1 MSIHIIGI
9 AGLALVFVIGSLRPV
24 NLGALALAMTFIVGI
39 GFGGESLT
47 ELYRGF
53 PVDLLVL
60 LVAVTYLFAI
70 AARNGTIEWVVG
82 GAARLLGGRRALVP
96 WVVFVVA
103 ALPTTA
109 GALGSAGVALLAPI
123 ALRLAERYD
132 IDRRM
137 IALMVLHGA
146 ACGNFSPL
154 NVLGVIVHQTVARA
168 GVEVPVASLFLG
180 NVAYNIALGVI
191 IYLIFGGHRLV
202 RGVAARAIATAAPT
216 SAMESPS
223 SPSPSPS
230 PSPSSSSS
238 SAIPRVVTLAALAS
252 VAIASLA
259 FSLSIGMPALI
270 AAVALHLLF
279 PASSRGAE
287 RDIAWG
293 VVLLVCG
300 IVTYVA
306 VLQRVGTVDA
316 VGHAIAGMGVPLLGA
331 LLLCAVGAL
340 TSAFA
345 SSAGILGAMMML
357 AVPFIAQGGVNAT
370 GFVLALAVSA
380 TVVDS
385 CPFSTA
391 GALVVANTQA
401 DERERVYRALLIW
414 GAAMVLTAPL
424 ATCLFFVAFAG

>member
-1 MSIHIIGI
+1 M
-9 AGLALVFVIGSLRPV
+9 
-24 NLGALALAMTFIVGI
+24 
-39 GFGGESLT
+39 
-47 ELYRGF
+47 
-53 PVDLLVL
+53 
-60 LVAVTYLFAI
+60 
-70 AARNGTIEWVVG
+70 
-82 GAARLLGGRRALVP
+82 
-96 WVVFVVA
+96 
-103 ALPTTA
+103 
-109 GALGSAGVALLAPI
+109 
-123 ALRLAERYD
+123 
-132 IDRRM
+132 
-137 IALMVLHGA
+137 
-146 ACGNFSPL
+146 
-154 NVLGVIVHQTVARA
+154 
-168 GVEVPVASLFLG
+168 ASLFFG

-191 IYLIFGGHRLV
+191 IYLLFGGHRLTRGAPV
-202 RGVAARAIATAAPT
+202 RPAANETAAAAPET
-216 SAMESPS
+216 VTP
-223 SPSPSPS
+223 P
-230 PSPSSSSS
+230 
-238 SAIPRVVTLAALAS
+238 SAIPRLVTLAALVC
-252 VAIASLA
+252 VATASLA
-259 FSLSIGMPALI
+259 FGLAIGMLALI

-279 PASSRGAE
+279 PGSSRGAE

-316 VGHAIAGMGVPLLGA
+316 IGHAIAGLGVPLLGA

-391 GALVVANTQA
+391 GALVVANTQP
-401 DERERVYRALLIW
+401 DERDRVYRALLVW

-424 ATCLFFVAFAG
+424 ATCFVFVAFAG

>member
-1 MSIHIIGI
+1 MSIHVIGI

-39 GFGGESLT
+39 GLGGESLAD
-47 ELYRGF
+47 LYRGF

-70 AARNGTIEWVVG
+70 AARNGSIEWVVA

-109 GALGSAGVALLAPI
+109 GALGSAGVALFAPI

-202 RGVAARAIATAAPT
+202 RGAATRSNVADAPEVELG
-216 SAMESPS
+216 SQSP
-223 SPSPSPS
+223 PA
-230 PSPSSSSS
+230 
-238 SAIPRVVTLAALAS
+238 AIPRGVTLAALAS

-259 FSLSIGMPALI
+259 FGLNIGVLALI
-270 AAVALHLLF
+270 AAVSLHLL
-279 PASSRGAE
+279 
-287 RDIAWG
+287 
-293 VVLLVCG
+293 
-300 IVTYVA
+300 
-306 VLQRVGTVDA
+306 
-316 VGHAIAGMGVPLLGA
+316 
-331 LLLCAVGAL
+331 
-340 TSAFA
+340 
-345 SSAGILGAMMML
+345 
-357 AVPFIAQGGVNAT
+357 
-370 GFVLALAVSA
+370 
-380 TVVDS
+380 
-385 CPFSTA
+385 
-391 GALVVANTQA
+391 
-401 DERERVYRALLIW
+401 
-414 GAAMVLTAPL
+414 
-424 ATCLFFVAFAG
+424 

>member
-1 MSIHIIGI
+1 MSIHVIGI

-109 GALGSAGVALLAPI
+109 GALGSAGVALFAPI
-123 ALRLAERYD
+123 ALRLAERYE

-191 IYLIFGGHRLV
+191 IYLIFGGHRLA
-202 RGVAARAIATAAPT
+202 RGTATRSIAPDAPDAANEPRPPPA
-216 SAMESPS
+216 
-223 SPSPSPS
+223 
-230 PSPSSSSS
+230 
-238 SAIPRVVTLAALAS
+238 AIPRVVTIAALTS

-259 FSLSIGMPALI
+259 FGLSIGVLALV
-270 AAVALHLLF
+270 AAVSLHLLF

-316 VGHAIAGMGVPLLGA
+316 IGQAIAALGVPLLGA

-357 AVPFIAQGGVNAT
+357 AVPFIAQGGVDAT
-370 GFVLALAVSA
+370 GFVIALAVSA

-391 GALVVANTQA
+391 GALVVANTRA
-401 DERERVYRALLIW
+401 DERDRVYRALLVW

>member
-1 MSIHIIGI
+1 MSIHVIGI

-24 NLGALALAMTFIVGI
+24 NIGALALAMTFLVGM
-39 GFGGESLT
+39 GVGGESLAD
-47 ELYRGF
+47 LYRGF

-70 AARNGTIEWVVG
+70 AVRNGTIEWVVG

-168 GVEVPVASLFLG
+168 GVEVPAASLFLG
-180 NVAYNIALGVI
+180 NVAYNVALGVI
-191 IYLIFGGHRLV
+191 IYLIFGGHRLA
-202 RGVAARAIATAAPT
+202 RGAAAHPIEPDASAATMGALPPPT
-216 SAMESPS
+216 TAT
-223 SPSPSPS
+223 
-230 PSPSSSSS
+230 
-238 SAIPRVVTLAALAS
+238 PRIVTLAALAM
-252 VAIASLA
+252 VATAALA
-259 FSLSIGMPALI
+259 FGLSIGVLALF

-279 PASSRGAE
+279 PTSSRGAE

-306 VLQRVGTVDA
+306 ALQRFGTVDA
-316 VGHAIAGMGVPLLGA
+316 IGHAIAGLGMPLLGA

-391 GALVVANTQA
+391 GALVVANTQT

-414 GAAMVLTAPL
+414 GGAMVITAPL

>member
-1 MSIHIIGI
+1 MSIHFIGI
-9 AGLALVFVIGSLRPV
+9 AGLVLVFAIGAVRPV
-24 NLGALALAMTFIVGI
+24 NLGAIALAAAFVVGV
-39 GFGGESLT
+39 GFGGESLPD
-47 ELYRGF
+47 LYRGF

-60 LVAVTYLFAI
+60 LVAVTYLFAL
-70 AARNGTIEWVVG
+70 AARNGTIEWVVN

-154 NVLGVIVHQTVARA
+154 NVLGVIVHQTVAHA

-180 NVAYNIALGVI
+180 NVAYNVVLGVI
-191 IYLIFGGHRLV
+191 IYLLFGGHRLA
-202 RGVAARAIATAAPT
+202 RGAAASLNVSPTLTATEI
-216 SAMESPS
+216 ESPA
-223 SPSPSPS
+223 PP
-230 PSPSSSSS
+230 
-238 SAIPRVVTLAALAS
+238 AALPRIVTLAALAT
-252 VAIASLA
+252 VAVASLV
-259 FSLSIGMPALI
+259 FGLSIGVPALV
-270 AAVALHLLF
+270 AAVALHLVF
-279 PASSRGAE
+279 PDSSRGAE

-306 VLQRVGTVDA
+306 VLQRFGTVDA
-316 VGHAIAGMGVPLLGA
+316 IGHAIAGLGVPLLGA

-357 AVPFIAQGGVNAT
+357 AVPFIAQGGVSAT

-391 GALVVANTQA
+391 GALVVANTQIE
-401 DERERVYRALLIW
+401 ERDRVYRALLIW
-414 GAAMVLTAPL
+414 GAAMVVTAPL
-424 ATCLFFVAFAG
+424 ATCLFFVAFTG

>member
-1 MSIHIIGI
+1 MSIHVIGI

-47 ELYRGF
+47 DLYRGF

-70 AARNGTIEWVVG
+70 AARNGSIEWVVG

-109 GALGSAGVALLAPI
+109 GALGSAGVALFAPI

-180 NVAYNIALGVI
+180 NVAYNLALGAI
-191 IYLIFGGHRLV
+191 IYLVFGGHRLA
-202 RGVAARAIATAAPT
+202 RGAATLSVAPELPGATIEARPSAA
-216 SAMESPS
+216 A
-223 SPSPSPS
+223 
-230 PSPSSSSS
+230 
-238 SAIPRVVTLAALAS
+238 PRVVTLAALAS
-252 VAIASLA
+252 VAIASLV
-259 FSLSIGMPALI
+259 FGLGIGALALI

-279 PASSRGAE
+279 PATSRGAE

-316 VGHAIAGMGVPLLGA
+316 IGHAIAGLGVPLLGA
-331 LLLCAVGAL
+331 LLLCAVGAV

-345 SSAGILGAMMML
+345 SSAGILGAMMLL
-357 AVPFIAQGGVNAT
+357 AVPFIAQGGVDAT
-370 GFVLALAVSA
+370 GFVIALAVSA

-391 GALVVANTQA
+391 GALVVANTQP
-401 DERERVYRALLIW
+401 DERDRVYRALLVW